1 MVLIIIADYHTQ
13 APLVTT
19 ETEKLTDQQMGNL
32 DFQFNVTNIASK
44 MTELFDLHNTVMEI
58 LEEEGENAT
67 IEMKALSV
75 ILNKTLQHARSWVR
89 IQL

>member
-1 MVLIIIADYHTQ
+1 MLIIITQ

-19 ETEKLTDQQMGNL
+19 DTELLTDQQMGNN

>member
-1 MVLIIIADYHTQ
+1 MLIIITQ

-44 MTELFDLHNTVMEI
+44 MTELFNLHNTVMEI

-75 ILNKTLQHARSWVR
+75 ILNKTLQHAHSWVR